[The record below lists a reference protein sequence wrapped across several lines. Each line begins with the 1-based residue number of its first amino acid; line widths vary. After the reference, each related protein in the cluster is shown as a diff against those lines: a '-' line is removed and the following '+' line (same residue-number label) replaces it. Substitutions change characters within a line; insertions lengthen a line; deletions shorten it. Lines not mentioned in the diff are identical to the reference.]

1 MDGFFCWKEVDIY
14 RGCPCQCE
22 CTCADMG
29 TIKKINHGRFL
40 KENINDY
47 HGTK

>member
-1 MDGFFCWKEVDIY
+1 MMFSLNKKWMDGFFCWKEMDIY

-29 TIKKINHGRFL
+29 TIN
-40 KENINDY
+40 N
-47 HGTK
+47 